1 MKPVGRVCGRTSI
14 ASGKT
19 RARPHRRAFLPLIDA
34 ADDFAVA
41 NADEL
46 IEQDGPLLQ
55 RVRSRIDT
63 SRQFAATQHFG
74 RFWSEAD
81 ID

>member
-1 MKPVGRVCGRTSI
+1 MTHLAGINAEG
-14 ASGKT
+14 
-19 RARPHRRAFLPLIDA
+19 
-34 ADDFAVA
+34 AV
-41 NADEL
+41 L
-46 IEQDGPLLQ
+46 RQK
-55 RVRSRIDT
+55 T